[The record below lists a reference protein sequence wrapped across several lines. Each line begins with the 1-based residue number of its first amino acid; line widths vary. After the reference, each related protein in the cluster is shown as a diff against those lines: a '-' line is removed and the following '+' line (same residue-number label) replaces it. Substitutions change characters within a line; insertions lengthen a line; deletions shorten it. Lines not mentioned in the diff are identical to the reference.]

1 MKQGFGQILFFLC
14 ILAATASAQTAAT
27 KIAIVNSDEFGAEK
41 TGITRYVAALKAVDA
56 SVEPDRKELQT
67 LNDRLKALGNEIQA
81 LQAQNE
87 KVPVDPRT
95 YNAKVEQANQLQRD
109 IKFKTDNANAK
120 LASSR
125 QSILPPVAE
134 AISKAIQD
142 FAKQKGYALI
152 FDIAR
157 DQNGLLIA
165 IGDEK
170 LDVTKEFI
178 TYFNALP
185 ATPTKP

>member
-1 MKQGFGQILFFLC
+1 MRQRFGQLLFILCAF
-14 ILAATASAQTAAT
+14 AAAASAQTTASR
-27 KIAIVNSDEFGAEK
+27 IAIVDSDGFRDEK
-41 TGITRYVAALKAVDA
+41 TGIMKFVTALKAVEA

-81 LQAQNE
+81 LQAQNA

-95 YNAKVEQANQLQRD
+95 YNAKVEQAEQLQRD

-125 QSILPPVAE
+125 QTILPPVVD
-134 AISKAIQD
+134 AIGKALAD
-142 FAKQKGYALI
+142 FAKQKGYTVI
-152 FDIAR
+152 FDVAR

-165 IGDEK
+165 LGDEK
-170 LDVTKEFI
+170 ANVTKEFI
-178 TYFNALP
+178 AYFNALP
-185 ATPTKP
+185 ANKP